1 MVRFELIQAKAYIP
15 SSGINQAY
23 LRMDHWNDYSF
34 VTMFYLTVF
43 DEKGIKHDIGNV
55 KIAFK
60 GQTTDTPTYSKLPSS
75 FQKLDDEFFSL
86 GEGLAFYENLSKLN
100 NELKMNILNSL
111 QDIVQIQNKLP
122 IIENEDVLNTSL
134 LRDVTITEIHG
145 QFSRILSGLPA
156 LSNFDFN
163 FNR

>member
-100 NELKMNILNSL
+100 NEL
-111 QDIVQIQNKLP
+111 
-122 IIENEDVLNTSL
+122 
-134 LRDVTITEIHG
+134 
-145 QFSRILSGLPA
+145 
-156 LSNFDFN
+156 
-163 FNR
+163 